1 MQTVNKFYESTNGD
15 PGGVHTNLVK
25 PMPQPTIWG
34 WCLPVICGNIGHT
47 LSLGLPHYFNLN
59 LSFPS
64 RITKPTCLVWPSV
77 EDVDAGGFKDLSTA
91 KWLALF
97 FSFLLFSSLV
107 SSNVIKPMINHPQVI
122 LPFLWAMMNDACC
135 IYTYIYTYIFLSGW
149 WSTYPS
155 EKYESQLGFW
165 NSNWKLM
172 FQTTNQM
179 NSSYIPMCNVVNP
192 MDKWMVFQPWFSSLA
207 LLNHAFL

>member
-1 MQTVNKFYESTNGD
+1 MQTVNKLYESTNGD

-34 WCLPVICGNIGHT
+34 WYLPVIYGNIGHT

-64 RITKPTCLVWPSV
+64 RITKPTCLVRPSV

-107 SSNVIKPMINHPQVI
+107 SSNVIKPMINQPQVI
-122 LPFLWAMMNDACC
+122 LPFLWPMMNDAC
-135 IYTYIYTYIFLSGW
+135 YIYILIYSYLVGGLPT
-149 WSTYPS
+149 PS
-155 EKYESQLGFW
+155 EKYESQLGLW
-165 NSNWKLM
+165 NSNWKIQ
-172 FQTTNQM
+172 FIFHTNQM
-179 NSSYIPMCNVVNP
+179 NSSYIPIRNVVNP